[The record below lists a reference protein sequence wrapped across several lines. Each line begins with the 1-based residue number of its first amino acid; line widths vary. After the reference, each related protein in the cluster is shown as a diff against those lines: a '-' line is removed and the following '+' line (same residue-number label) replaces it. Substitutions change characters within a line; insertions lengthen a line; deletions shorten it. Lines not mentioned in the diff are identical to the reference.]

1 MTAASCL
8 VVVDRS
14 DHEGDV
20 EFWFILG
27 RDDADVLPALDFS
40 CFLNRCRLVDPGTV
54 LSAPCIACDRALP
67 NKSTTSSAPWPR

>member
-1 MTAASCL
+1 MTAASRL

-20 EFWFILG
+20 EFWFILR

-40 CFLNRCRLVDPGTV
+40 RLPGPLPLGSIQARCCLH
-54 LSAPCIACDRALP
+54 LA
-67 NKSTTSSAPWPR
+67 